1 MEQLFESKPLHRKR
15 WITWTWLAALYLAGV
30 CLWGHFFSWGQFPLG
45 FHDWAHISG
54 PRLTFLKDALVQGLP
69 PLHISDPDPSD
80 PYPLGGITDRFLAI
94 PDQILSPQVILLRI
108 LPVRVFVAGN
118 VLLLYSLGY
127 AGLLWI
133 KRKFSLSLVAF
144 TILFLLFNFNGH
156 ILAHFAVGHA
166 TWGGYFLFP
175 WFAIL
180 AFQLVEGE
188 RGWTWIAKMALLLF
202 AIFLQ
207 GSFHQ
212 FVWGLI
218 FLVLLAVAKRGY
230 FLTAGGGALFGVL
243 LSLVRIL
250 PPASMLG
257 KFDDQF
263 KTGYPTLADL
273 WQALFTIYS
282 PGSETIPLLMNRP
295 LGYWELSLYVGLVGA
310 IFLLYFGVW
319 RWLDARDMHPE
330 YHHLAL
336 PVLGLVVLSIGQ
348 IYRIIHLVPIPL
360 LGGERVSSRFISLP
374 FVFILIFAVI
384 YFQDWLNQP
393 HRSRSLLYVCVST
406 GIIIGINDLWQ
417 NYRIWR
423 VVSAAANFKEQ
434 KFDQAVWTVANHPDP
449 VYLGLVL
456 AGVALSLVSLGVL
469 LFFTWRSRR
478 ADQGHPAVES

>member
-1 MEQLFESKPLHRKR
+1 M
-15 WITWTWLAALYLAGV
+15 AALYLAGV

-108 LPVRVFVAGN
+108 LPIGVFVAGN

-144 TILFLLFNFNGH
+144 TIIFLLFNFNGH

-180 AFQLVEGE
+180 VFQLVEGE
-188 RGWTWIAKMALLLF
+188 RGWTWITKMALLLF
-202 AIFLQ
+202 VIFLQ

-212 FVWGLI
+212 FVWALI
-218 FLVLLAVAKRGY
+218 FLVLLAVAQRGY
-230 FLTAGGGALFGVL
+230 FLTAGGGALFAVL

-250 PPASMLG
+250 PPASLLG
-257 KFDDQF
+257 QFNDQF
-263 KTGYPTLADL
+263 KTGFPTLADL
-273 WQALFTIYS
+273 WQSLVTVYP
-282 PGSETIPLLMNRP
+282 PGAETSSLLMRRDI
-295 LGYWELSLYVGLVGA
+295 GYWEFSLYVGLAGA
-310 IFLLYFGVW
+310 VFLLYFGVW
-319 RWLDARDMHPE
+319 RWLSARADHAR
-330 YHHLAL
+330 YQSLAL
-336 PVLGLVVLSIGQ
+336 PILGLVVFSIGQ
-348 IYRIIHLVPIPL
+348 IYTIVRLIPVPL
-360 LGGERVSSRFISLP
+360 LDGERVASRFISLS

-384 YFQDWLNQP
+384 HFQDWLDQP
-393 HRSRSLLYVCVST
+393 HHSKTLVYLIVSAGFIISL
-406 GIIIGINDLWQ
+406 NDLWQ
-417 NYRIWR
+417 NYRIWG
-423 VVSAAANFKEQ
+423 VAETALAFKKVNFHPK
-434 KFDQAVWTVANHPDP
+434 AWVVANHPDP
-449 VYLGLVL
+449 AYLGLIL
-456 AGVALSLVSLGVL
+456 AGAALSLVSLGVL

-478 ADQGHPAVES
+478 ADLGHSAVES

>member
-1 MEQLFESKPLHRKR
+1 MGQLFESKPLHRKR

-108 LPVRVFVAGN
+108 LPIRVFVAGN

-133 KRKFSLSLVAF
+133 KRKYSLSLVAF

-166 TWGGYFLFP
+166 TWGGYFLFL

-180 AFQLVEGE
+180 VFQLVEGE
-188 RGWTWIAKMALLLF
+188 RGWTWIAKMALLLLV
-202 AIFLQ
+202 IFLQ

-218 FLVLLAVAKRGY
+218 FLALLAVAKRGY
-230 FLTAGGGALFGVL
+230 FLTAGGGALFAVL

-263 KTGYPTLADL
+263 KTGYPTLGDL
-273 WQALFTIYS
+273 WQALVTIYS

-295 LGYWELSLYVGLVGA
+295 LGYWELSLYVGLAGA

-319 RWLDARDMHPE
+319 RWLMARDDHPGFQS
-330 YHHLAL
+330 LAL
-336 PVLGLVVLSIGQ
+336 PILGLVVLSIGQ
-348 IYRIIHLVPIPL
+348 IYKIIHLLPIPL

-384 YFQDWLNQP
+384 HFQDWLNRQ
-393 HRSRSLLYVCVST
+393 HRSKSLIYVCIST
-406 GIIIGINDLWQ
+406 GFIITLNDLWQ
-417 NYRIWR
+417 NYRVWR
-423 VVSAAANFKEQ
+423 VVVAAANFKAQ
-434 KFDQAVWTVANHPDP
+434 KFDQGVWTVANHPDP

-456 AGVALSLVSLGVL
+456 AGAALSLVSLGVL
-469 LFFTWRSRR
+469 LFFAWRSRR
-478 ADQGHPAVES
+478 ADQGHSVVGS